1 MSDHDTKAE
10 TAVAAA
16 DGTFSQNDIRG
27 FEADD
32 VEAGRAIGK
41 MLSLLFIY
49 TVIAM
54 SLVAFW
60 TASVSNN

>member
-1 MSDHDTKAE
+1 MSDHE
-10 TAVAAA
+10 THTEVAVAAVESP
-16 DGTFSQNDIRG
+16 FSTNDIRG

-41 MLSLLFIY
+41 MLSILFIY
-49 TVIAM
+49 TVFAM
-54 SLVAFW
+54 SIVALW

>member
-1 MSDHDTKAE
+1 MSDHDSHTEA
-10 TAVAAA
+10 TAAV
-16 DGTFSQNDIRG
+16 TESPFSTSDIRG

-49 TVIAM
+49 TVFAM
-54 SLVAFW
+54 SVVALW